1 MALSLVSEVD
11 ADVIWLSLR
20 QSIIGDNL
28 AAHEILSAKL
38 QQDALS
44 LSLVVQQTQV
54 TASNSLEIAQQHAV
68 SPCLLC
74 MRR

>member
-38 QQDALS
+38 HQDAFTLS
-44 LSLVVQQTQV
+44 VAVQETQII
-54 TASNSLEIAQQHAV
+54 ASNGLEIAQQHAV
-68 SPCLLC
+68 SRLLLLVRC
-74 MRR
+74 